1 MKFVCYDIKWDTDG
15 SVKDEK
21 QLPTRMEIEI
31 DKEDIEKYNLLK
43 DEDSLVDFLSDA
55 ITEETGYCHKGFLYH
70 KKEPIVNEPGVCPY
84 CGSENVSYGS
94 FEIEGEE
101 CYYELTCD
109 DCDELS
115 YEWYSLKHIETRGTR

>member
-1 MKFVCYDIKWDTDG
+1 MKFVCYDIKWDTDD
-15 SVKDEK
+15 SVKVEK

-94 FEIEGEE
+94 FEIEFEQ